1 MKKVLI
7 ISPYYDDVN
16 HWMVSTIKYAE
27 NLSKISEVVVFTGGN
42 KTEIVKKNNL
52 KIYKFKDIF
61 IKDPANY
68 GIIPFQYYKLNKVLK
83 HENPDHV
90 IINKHMFHTALCSIF
105 LRLKKIPFT
114 ISTDTFPGYVW
125 WSENKLVN
133 VILYLY
139 SRTVGNL
146 ALKLSNKVI
155 LFHEGL
161 VSTAKKL
168 NLNYRVIH
176 NGIDLKKLEHIKLKN
191 TNKVIVGYV
200 GRLESVKRYKD
211 IIEVASRFSKDVEFH
226 FVGEN
231 KKYKSA
237 GNLKFIGYKKNI
249 YDYMSKFDIFVIS
262 SKSEGLPNALME
274 AMSIGVAPVVTNV
287 GGNVT
292 LVKNKKNGL
301 TYPVGDIDKLESAIK
316 YLINN
321 PNKRKQYGKRSKK
334 IIFDNYD
341 WDKISKKIIKYLA

>member
-1 MKKVLI
+1 MKKILI

-27 NLSKISEVVVFTGGN
+27 NLSKISNVVIFTGGN
-42 KTEIVKKNNL
+42 KTEIKKKKNL

-68 GIIPFQYYKLNKVLK
+68 GIIPFQYSKLNKVLK
-83 HENPDHV
+83 IENPDHV

-105 LRLKKIPFT
+105 LKFKKIPFT

-125 WSENKLVN
+125 WSENRLVN
-133 VILYLY
+133 FVLYLY
-139 SRTVGNL
+139 SRTIGNL
-146 ALKLSNKVI
+146 ALKLSDKVI
-155 LFHEGL
+155 LFHKGL
-161 VSTAKKL
+161 VDTAKHLKL
-168 NLNYRVIH
+168 NYKVIP
-176 NGIDLKKLEHIKLKN
+176 NGVDLKKLENITLKN
-191 TNKVIVGYV
+191 SKKIIIGYV

-211 IIEVASRFSKDVEFH
+211 IIEVSRRFSKDVEFH

-231 KKYKSA
+231 KKYKSN
-237 GNLKFIGYKKNI
+237 GNIKFIGYKKNV

-274 AMSIGVAPVVTNV
+274 AMSLGIAPVVTNV

-301 TYPVGDIDKLESAIK
+301 TYPVGNIDRLESAIR

-321 PNKRKQYGKRSKK
+321 PDKRRLYGENSKK
-334 IIFDNYD
+334 IIIDKYD
-341 WDKISKKIIKYLA
+341 WSDISKKIIKYLA